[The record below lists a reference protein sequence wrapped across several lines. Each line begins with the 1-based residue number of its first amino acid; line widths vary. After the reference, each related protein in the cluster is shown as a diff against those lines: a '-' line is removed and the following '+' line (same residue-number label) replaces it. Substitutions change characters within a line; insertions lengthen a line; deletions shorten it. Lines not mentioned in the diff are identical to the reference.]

1 MAIIELPIVSCRLMH
16 MTIRNILFA
25 GLASL
30 SLVGCDALLMP
41 EGTPPPPPDQPP
53 PPPLDDDY
61 EEISETDENALPP
74 AGTDLENSIVY
85 TDLAAINATACAAV
99 STNTQTIAQ
108 IANAQEPST
117 PINSALSSSVVQPS
131 VVGSVGGALA
141 LSVLRADFP
150 GIAKLEPR
158 KAISDTSFS
167 SGHCGAT
174 RISNN
179 WFVTAAHCLDENY
192 DVTVLKVGHEKL
204 DGPVVREVEAEWSA
218 CHAAYAGQEGGLAN
232 DIALVKVSEE
242 TASSLTDIPVAT
254 VLAADDTMSPTTTR
268 FAKMAGWGMTSPGG
282 NLSTTLLGT
291 NVEVKSIGPALIK
304 VGSINGAG
312 PCVGDSGGP
321 LFVEGSQGQPVLWG
335 VLSGVEKSSDQA
347 CSGDYVARYTNL
359 QGYSSWI
366 NNVIAACASS
376 PTLCSKQTDVF

>member
-1 MAIIELPIVSCRLMH
+1 MNIK
-16 MTIRNILFA
+16 NILLA
-25 GLASL
+25 GLAGL
-30 SLVGCDALLMP
+30 SLASCDTLLMP

-53 PPPLDDDY
+53 PPPLDESY
-61 EEISETDENALPP
+61 GEISATDELDLPP
-74 AGTDLENSIVY
+74 AGTDLENSTVY

-99 STNTQTIAQ
+99 SSDTQTIAQ

-117 PINSALSSSVVQPS
+117 PINSALSSRVVQPS
-131 VVGSVGGALA
+131 VVGSVGSSALA
-141 LSVLRADFP
+141 LSVLRADYP

-158 KAISDTSFS
+158 KIISDTTFS

-179 WFVTAAHCLDENY
+179 WFVTAAHCLDEEY

-204 DGPVVREVEAEWSA
+204 DGPVVREIEAEWSA

-232 DIALVKVSEE
+232 DIALIKISEE
-242 TASSLTDIPVAT
+242 TAAGLTDIPVAT
-254 VLAADDTMSPTTTR
+254 LLANDDTMSPTTTP
-268 FAKMAGWGMTSPGG
+268 FARMAGWGMTTPGG
-282 NLSTTLLGT
+282 SLSTTLLGT

-321 LFVEGSQGQPVLWG
+321 LFIEGSQGQPVLWG
-335 VLSGVEKSSDQA
+335 VLSGVEKATNQA

-366 NNVIAACASS
+366 NNVISACA
-376 PTLCSKQTDVF
+376 TNADLCSKSSDVF